1 MKWYHL
7 DVRDMTK
14 AQYDEYYAMA
24 DDARRKKADAYRNE
38 EDRLCSI
45 AGDHLARLAVSDHCG
60 VPMESIHFARTEDGK
75 PYAIDLDVHFNISHT
90 GSLAACAVS
99 DKSVGI
105 DVQVMRPVRKALTRR
120 VCTHRELG
128 YLKDAEGFGELLTG
142 RALIRFY
149 RVWCSKEAYFKWL
162 GTGITDLK
170 KFDTIDHIFSGGTF
184 QVGEYMVSIYE

>member
-24 DDARRKKADAYRNE
+24 DEARRKKADACRME

-45 AGDHLARLAVSDHCG
+45 AADHLARLAISEHCG
-60 VPMESIHFARTEDGK
+60 VPMESIRFARTEDGK
-75 PYAIDLDVHFNISHT
+75 PYAVGLDVHFNISHS

-99 DKSVGI
+99 DKPVGI
-105 DVQVMRPVRKALTRR
+105 DVQIMRPLKTNLTRK
-120 VCTHRELG
+120 VCTPEECAYVGDNL
-128 YLKDAEGFGELLTG
+128 E
-142 RALIRFY
+142 RFY
-149 RVWCSKEAYFKWL
+149 QVWCTKEAYFKWL

-170 KFDTIDHIFSGGTF
+170 SFDTIEHIRSGGTF
-184 QVGEYMVSIYE
+184 RIGEYMVSIYE